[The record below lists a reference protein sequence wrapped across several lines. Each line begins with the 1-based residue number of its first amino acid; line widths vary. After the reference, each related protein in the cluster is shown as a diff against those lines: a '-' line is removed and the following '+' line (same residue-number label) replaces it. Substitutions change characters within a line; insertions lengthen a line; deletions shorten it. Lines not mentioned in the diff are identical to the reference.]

1 MRFLKKLLASI
12 NFTSKYNSSVRGN
25 LKFKEFEILNQNFK
39 KLEFNKKKHENIN
52 VQKTCRR
59 LNRKNVYK
67 NIPNKLPTN
76 SMKLYRAGYIV
87 YIGTILQKTRYQFH

>member
-39 KLEFNKKKHENIN
+39 KLKF
-52 VQKTCRR
+52 
-59 LNRKNVYK
+59 
-67 NIPNKLPTN
+67 
-76 SMKLYRAGYIV
+76 
-87 YIGTILQKTRYQFH
+87 